1 MRTQTN
7 THTELK
13 VIRVGGDEEKMGG
26 HTHLPV
32 DDDGRGG
39 VYLNPV
45 KQGSISLRGY
55 KLHQYLN
62 KNSYNLMY
70 PLNQPSQSRGE
81 ARTT

>member
-1 MRTQTN
+1 MRAQTN

-32 DDDGRGG
+32 DDDGGG

-45 KQGSISLRGY
+45 KQESISLRGY
-55 KLHQYLN
+55 KLYQPQEENSWYLVQ
-62 KNSYNLMY
+62 